1 VGLCITRAVG
11 TGWFGGVDLDTRR
24 PEDTYTHKVWITRIR
39 DGQNKRSVALQID
52 SDNGDREARE
62 LGLDEEFSLDQC
74 SIALIGI
81 GFNKQGIEKIEARL
95 KLTAPLD
102 YKIIRNNA
110 RERR

>member
-1 VGLCITRAVG
+1 MGLCITRAVG

-24 PEDTYTHKVWITRIR
+24 PEDTYTHKIWVTRIR
-39 DGQNKRSVALQID
+39 DGKQMRSVSLQID
-52 SDNGDREARE
+52 SEGGDREALE
-62 LGLDEEFSLDQC
+62 LKLDEEISLDQC

-81 GFNKQGIEKIEARL
+81 GFNNQGIDKIEARL

-110 RERR
+110 RQRR